1 MCHQSIPH
9 DGFLK
14 TTKHSWKNS
23 ETPPKSMIRSQSVPT
38 TASQAMRDLSSP
50 ELKVFALKDK
60 SKVPLPDTLIRLQ
73 E

>member
-1 MCHQSIPH
+1 
-9 DGFLK
+9 
-14 TTKHSWKNS
+14 
-23 ETPPKSMIRSQSVPT
+23 MIRSQSVPT